1 MPAIRAFHRLSDLLD
16 RLMEVVIVIMLGL
29 MVILTG
35 AQIFCRIF
43 LDSLSWSEE
52 ATRYLLIWSTMFG
65 AGCVYKHGGH
75 IAITVLRDSVRGK
88 ASMLIRLATHLL
100 CGLLFVIIAWQG
112 YQYYFKQ
119 GAQLSAAMR
128 IPMRYV
134 YTCIPIGCGIMVIH
148 AADAILSILTGDGAG
163 SGEAHVPADSE
174 RKDGER

>member
-1 MPAIRAFHRLSDLLD
+1 MPVIHAFHRLSDLLD
-16 RLMEVVIVIMLGL
+16 RLMEIVIVLMLGL

-35 AQIFCRIF
+35 AQIVCRLLF
-43 LDSLSWSEE
+43 ESLSWSEE

-75 IAITVLRDSVRGK
+75 IAITVLRDSLRGTC
-88 ASMLIRLATHLL
+88 SRLIRLLIHLL
-100 CGLLFVIIAWQG
+100 CGLLFAVIAWQG

-134 YTCIPIGCGIMVIH
+134 YTCIPIGCGIMLVH
-148 AADAILSILTGDGAG
+148 AADAILSILTEGTAKG
-163 SGEAHVPADSE
+163 
-174 RKDGER
+174 KDGER